1 MRTRTIP
8 ALALGVSVVLATAAT
23 LAQRQSSPP
32 RLAFQ
37 TTETKKV
44 DAPSWRGKFT
54 QEETK
59 VADRAP
65 ADSIV
70 DVDAFLDRSR
80 KEADDAVNVLGREA
94 EALRARLRKVESA
107 LARWQA
113 VSAALKHQNG
123 PEANEAGPLLQSLPP
138 SADPASSP
146 PPLPQPEPPAP
157 TRSAAQPLP
166 KAS

>member
-8 ALALGVSVVLATAAT
+8 ALALGVSIVLATAAT

-32 RLAFQ
+32 TLEILPMEAKRA
-37 TTETKKV
+37 
-44 DAPSWRGKFT
+44 DSPSWRGKFT
-54 QEETK
+54 TEETK

-80 KEADDAVNVLGREA
+80 KETDDAVNALGREA
-94 EALRARLRKVESA
+94 EALRARLHKVESA
-107 LARWQA
+107 LTRWQA

-123 PEANEAGPLLQSLPP
+123 PEANEAGLQLQSLPP
-138 SADPASSP
+138 SADPASIRLP
-146 PPLPQPEPPAP
+146 PPQTVPSAPPPSADQPQPK
-157 TRSAAQPLP
+157 AA
-166 KAS
+166 